1 MVRVKVGVGSSLGL
15 YGKGGWWLE
24 SRLRLRSSLGLWE
37 GWVVVRVKVE
47 VMIIFRS
54 IWEGWVVV
62 RVKVG
67 VGSSLGLYGKSGWW
81 LESRLGL
88 DHL

>member
-1 MVRVKVGVGSSLGL
+1 MVVRVKVRVGSSLGL

-24 SRLRLRSSLGLWE
+24 SRLRL
-37 GWVVVRVKVE
+37 
-47 VMIIFRS
+47 
-54 IWEGWVVV
+54 
-62 RVKVG
+62 
-67 VGSSLGLYGKSGWW
+67 GSSLGLYGKGGWW

>member
-1 MVRVKVGVGSSLGL
+1 M
-15 YGKGGWWLE
+15 
-24 SRLRLRSSLGLWE
+24 
-37 GWVVVRVKVE
+37 VRVKVE
-47 VMIIFRS
+47 VRIIFRS

-67 VGSSLGLYGKSGWW
+67 VGSSLGLYGKGGWWLESRLRLGSSLSLWEGWVVVRVKVGVGSSLGLYGKGGWW

>member
-1 MVRVKVGVGSSLGL
+1 MVDRVKVGVGSSL
-15 YGKGGWWLE
+15 
-24 SRLRLRSSLGLWE
+24 SL
-37 GWVVVRVKVE
+37 
-47 VMIIFRS
+47 
-54 IWEGWVVV
+54 WEGWVVV

-67 VGSSLGLYGKSGWW
+67 VGSSLGLYGRGGWW

>member
-24 SRLRLRSSLGLWE
+24 SRLRL
-37 GWVVVRVKVE
+37 
-47 VMIIFRS
+47 
-54 IWEGWVVV
+54 
-62 RVKVG
+62 
-67 VGSSLGLYGKSGWW
+67 GSSLGLYGKGGWW

-88 DHL
+88 DHLLVYMGGVGGG

>member
-1 MVRVKVGVGSSLGL
+1 M
-15 YGKGGWWLE
+15 
-24 SRLRLRSSLGLWE
+24 
-37 GWVVVRVKVE
+37 VVRVKVE
-47 VMIIFRS
+47 VRIIFRS

-67 VGSSLGLYGKSGWW
+67 VGSSFGLYGRGGWW

>member
-1 MVRVKVGVGSSLGL
+1 MVVRVKVGVG
-15 YGKGGWWLE
+15 
-24 SRLRLRSSLGLWE
+24 SSLGLWE
-37 GWVVVRVKVE
+37 GWVVVRVKVG
-47 VMIIFRS
+47 VGS
-54 IWEGWVVV
+54 SSGLWEGWVVV

-67 VGSSLGLYGKSGWW
+67 VGSSLGLYGRGGWW